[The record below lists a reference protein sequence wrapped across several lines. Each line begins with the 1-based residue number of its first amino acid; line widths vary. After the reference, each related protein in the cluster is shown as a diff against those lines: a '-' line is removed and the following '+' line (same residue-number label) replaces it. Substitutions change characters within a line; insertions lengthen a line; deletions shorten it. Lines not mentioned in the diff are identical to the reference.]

1 MNELELRLAALGAEI
16 DYPPTPRFDYS
27 FAEAR
32 PAPAGA
38 GGRSPSPSRR
48 SS

>member
-16 DYPPTPRFDYS
+16 EYPPTPRFDYS
-27 FAEAR
+27 FAEVAR
-32 PAPAGA
+32 SAASRGA
-38 GGRSPSPSRR
+38 RSRSPSRR